1 MTYGIEINGGGNVL
15 QIASNRVM
23 SGFNITSLGAGS
35 TIPGTVGSSFS
46 PKIILV
52 KPSTPSSG
60 SKQEVYLNKQ
70 TTPWSVV
77 NENGTSITVN
87 YAIVESFKDSNN
99 TPTTG
104 TYGIQIF
111 DANGDIAFDSG
122 AVGTDGITLT
132 SSAEANVFSG
142 DYLIDD
148 PLVTDLSQYVSIET
162 SFFLNDN
169 FELGFVYA
177 NNYTV
182 GSNTRNGIYYT
193 GRFFFDIFG
202 QPYSSYLT
210 NMGQIYTAK
219 VGSV

>member
-15 QIASNRVM
+15 QIGSNRVM
-23 SGFNITSLGAGS
+23 SGFKISSLGAGS
-35 TIPGTVGSSFS
+35 TIPGTTANNFS

-52 KPSTPSSG
+52 KPSTPASG
-60 SKQEVYLNKQ
+60 AKQEVYINKQ

-77 NENGTSITVN
+77 NENGTSITIS
-87 YAIVESFKDSNN
+87 YAIIESFKDSNN

-132 SSAEANVFSG
+132 SSAEAGAFSG
-142 DYLIDD
+142 DYLING

-162 SFFLNDN
+162 SFFSDNN
-169 FELGFVYA
+169 FEYGFVYA
-177 NNYTV
+177 NNYTI

-202 QPYSSYLT
+202 QLYSSYLT